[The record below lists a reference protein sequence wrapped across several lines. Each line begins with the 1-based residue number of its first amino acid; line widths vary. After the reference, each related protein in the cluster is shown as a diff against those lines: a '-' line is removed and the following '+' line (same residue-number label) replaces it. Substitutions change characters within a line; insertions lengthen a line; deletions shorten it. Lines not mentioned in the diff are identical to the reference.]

1 MAIHVRDVVKKME
14 AWAPSSLAYAWDNVG
29 LQIGDLDAPVD
40 RILVCLTIT
49 EEVVGI
55 ALREKISLIVAHHP
69 IIFRPLHSLCANKP
83 QERLCM
89 ELVRGGVA
97 CYVAHTNLD
106 LVPGGVSYAL
116 ADMLGITQVQ
126 PLFLV
131 EHAVQYKFVSFVPET
146 HLAAVRQAVSEAG
159 AGIIG
164 EYTQCSFSTPGTGTF
179 LPGASATPFLGNKEM
194 LNEEPERRF
203 ETIVPKG
210 CLGAVIGALCEA
222 HPYEEPAYDVF
233 PLIEPDNNIGL
244 GVRGVLQTPVTM
256 QNLAELTCSLLEEHT
271 VRVYGDADMMVRS
284 VAVLGGSGGGEI
296 PRLPSDID
304 LYITGDV
311 KYHDALEALQRS
323 IGVIDAGHR
332 GTEIPVLEKIKEY
345 LAQLNGL
352 NIMIY
357 EEPETFTVVSASPSL
372 ESN

>member
-1 MAIHVRDVVKKME
+1 MAIHVSDVVNLME
-14 AWAPSSLAYAWDNVG
+14 EWAPPSLAYTWDNVG

-40 RILVCLTIT
+40 KILVCLTIT

-55 ALREKISLIVAHHP
+55 ALREKVSLIVAHHP
-69 IIFRPLHSLCANKP
+69 VIFKPLKSLCANKP
-83 QERLCM
+83 QERLCI
-89 ELVRGGVA
+89 ELIRGGVA

-106 LVPGGVSYAL
+106 LVSGGVSYAL
-116 ADMLGITQVQ
+116 ADLLGITQIQ
-126 PLFLV
+126 PLFHV

-179 LPGASATPFLGNKEM
+179 LPGASATPFLGNKEV

-203 ETIVPKG
+203 ETIVPG
-210 CLGAVIGALCEA
+210 GRLGAVISALHEA

-233 PLIEPDNNIGL
+233 PLKEPDNNVGL
-244 GVRGVLQTPVTM
+244 GVRGVLQTPVALH
-256 QNLAELTCSLLEEHT
+256 NVAELTSNVLGEHT
-271 VRVYGDADMMVRS
+271 VRVYGDTDMMVRS

-296 PRLPSDID
+296 SRLPSDID

-311 KYHDALEALQRS
+311 KYHDALEALQRGL
-323 IGVIDAGHR
+323 GVIDAGHR
-332 GTEIPVLEKIKEY
+332 GTEIPVLEKINEY

-357 EEPETFTVVSASPSL
+357 REPETFTVVSGLASS
-372 ESN
+372 ES